1 MNNGKLD
8 QITLDIIKDSLA
20 AAGEEMFISIARS
33 SKSPVIYEVLDFASG
48 ITDSKGKL
56 LTQGNG
62 ITGFIGMLGGMAQ
75 EVLKKYNETGN
86 MKKGDI
92 FITNDPYSGGGSHL
106 SDVGLVM
113 PIFYKEELI
122 AMAVAKAH
130 WTEVG
135 GKDPGSWSVDAR
147 EVYQE
152 GLQMPCLKLCDQK
165 KMSETIIEIIKANVR
180 FPDQSLGDMWSQIA
194 GLKTAEKRMF
204 EICDKFGKDTLL
216 EAMDRLLTTSEE
228 VSRKH
233 VRNLPQG
240 VYEAQEW
247 IEDDGLGTGP
257 ININVKVTIKDDR
270 FIVDFTGTHKQVP
283 GPINLPYAALVSTCR
298 VIFLTITDPGQE
310 INDGVFEPIEIIA
323 EEGSIVNC
331 IRPASVSICWETML
345 PAVDAISKA
354 IAKDFPTKITA
365 SSYNTVGAF
374 IISGNHP
381 ESGEPF
387 INVAPSLGGW
397 GAGLGLEGQGA
408 QFCVGNGE
416 TFNIP
421 VEVLESR
428 YGFLVE
434 NYALNTN
441 DDAGAGEFR
450 GGSGVIRQYKMRT
463 DDVFFTGAY
472 GRYKYKPWG
481 LEEGQEG
488 SNNYFEVLKSDGA
501 IEGPYGKGARHPLN
515 KGDSLKITT
524 AIGGGYG
531 NPLNRPVEKVEM
543 DVKNEYISIEQAK
556 DSYGV
561 LIDPESLKATGITDE
576 RKAFHK

>member
-1 MNNGKLD
+1 MNNKKLD

-48 ITDSKGKL
+48 ITDAKGKL

-75 EVLKKYNETGN
+75 EVLKKYNDTGN

-113 PIFYKEELI
+113 PIFYEDDLI

-152 GLQMPCLKLCDQK
+152 GIQMPCLKLCDQG

-194 GLKTAEKRMF
+194 GLKTAEKRMI

-216 EAMDRLLTTSEE
+216 ETMNKLLKTSEE

-257 ININVKVTIKDDR
+257 ININVKVTIKDDK

-283 GPINLPYAALVSTCR
+283 GPINLPYAALISTCR
-298 VIFLTITDPGQE
+298 VIFLTITDPDQE

-323 EEGSIVNC
+323 EKGSLVNC
-331 IRPASVSICWETML
+331 IRPASVSICWESML
-345 PAVDAISKA
+345 PAVDAICKA
-354 IAKDFPTKITA
+354 IAPVFPTKITA
-365 SSYNTVGAF
+365 SNYNTVGAF
-374 IISGNHP
+374 IIAGNHP
-381 ESGEPF
+381 ENGEPF

-397 GAGLGLEGQGA
+397 GAGLELDGQCA

-421 VEVLESR
+421 VEVLETR

-434 NYALNTN
+434 NYGLNTSN
-441 DDAGAGEFR
+441 NAGAGEFK

-463 DDVFFTGAY
+463 DDVYFTGAY

-481 LEEGQEG
+481 IEDGQDG
-488 SNNYFEVLKSDGA
+488 SNNYFEVLKSDGTVD
-501 IEGPYGKGARHPLN
+501 GPYGKGARLPLN
-515 KGDSLKITT
+515 KGDAIKITT
-524 AIGGGYG
+524 AVGGGYG
-531 NPLNRPVEKVEM
+531 NPLKRPIEKVEM
-543 DVKNEYISIEQAK
+543 DVKNDYISIEEAK
-556 DSYGV
+556 NSYGV
-561 LIDPESLKATGITDE
+561 IIDAKSLKSTGITDE